1 MHSSRS
7 RHPVRR
13 GTATAAAL
21 AAGSLTALAAL
32 PAAAATL
39 EEYEITGVQFINE
52 DCSRN
57 EYVVNATVTGTTDD
71 GGGFDRLSFQVW
83 DDGTLK
89 DARER
94 EVAVGSTV
102 DLTAFLSFVGLY
114 GTGAPGVGI
123 IIEDISAG
131 GGSDG
136 YLVVEDP
143 FFPEDVDGPCTFD
156 VERIGGADRIATA
169 VLLSQQKFVRA
180 DTVMIATAADYP
192 DALTAAPWAAQQG
205 APLLLSRPEGLPGSV
220 VDELQRLSPSR
231 VVVLGGAGALSQQ
244 VVMEA
249 EAALPSATVDRVG
262 GSTRYATAGLIAQEV
277 VQDSSAEVFVASGE
291 DFPDALVLSALAARE
306 QAPLVLVKE
315 TSVPSA
321 TGSALAALDYD
332 ALFAAGGTGVIS
344 DAVLT
349 EAADGVPVTRYAGAD
364 RYATA
369 EQILEQFPA
378 EGTVL
383 VATGQEFPDSLTAVP
398 VAART
403 DAGVALTRPDS
414 VPAGIL
420 DEIDRLISGSA
431 FPLITIV
438 GGEAAV
444 HPSVQAQ
451 LEALFAGAA
460 DPADRPA
467 GTLTESNVP
476 TE

>member
-1 MHSSRS
+1 MHDRSS
-7 RHPVRR
+7 RHPVP
-13 GTATAAAL
+13 GGTAAAALL

-39 EEYEITGVQFINE
+39 EDYEITGVQFINE

-57 EYVVNATVTGTTDD
+57 EYVVNGTVTGTTDD

-83 DDGTLK
+83 DDGVLK
-89 DARER
+89 DSRER

-123 IIEDISAG
+123 IIEDITAS
-131 GGSDG
+131 GSDG
-136 YLVVEDP
+136 YLALEDP

-156 VERIGGADRIATA
+156 VERIGGADRVATS

-205 APLLLSRPEGLPGSV
+205 APLLLSRPDGLPGSV
-220 VDELQRLSPSR
+220 VTELQRLAPSR
-231 VVVLGGAGALSQQ
+231 VVVLGGAGALSEQ
-244 VVMEA
+244 VVTDA

-277 VQDSSAEVFVASGE
+277 VQDSSAEVYVASGE

-315 TSVPSA
+315 TAVPSA
-321 TGSALAALDYD
+321 TSAALAALDYD
-332 ALFAAGGTGVIS
+332 SLVAAGGTGVIS

-451 LEALFAGAA
+451 LEALFGGAA

-467 GTLTESNVP
+467 GTSTESNVP